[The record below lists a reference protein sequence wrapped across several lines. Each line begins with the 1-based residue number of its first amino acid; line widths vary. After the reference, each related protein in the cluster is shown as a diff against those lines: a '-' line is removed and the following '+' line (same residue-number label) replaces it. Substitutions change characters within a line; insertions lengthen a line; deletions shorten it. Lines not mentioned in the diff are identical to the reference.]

1 MSLYPAASNHTGN
14 NLLRHLGD
22 DDWNTL
28 RPNLEEWSA
37 PSGAVLHRPGDTV
50 QFVYFPCGQS
60 LISYLIILADGPTI
74 ETMLI
79 GREGACGGIVSQGT
93 FPAFAQAEVQQGGSF
108 LRTAVQYL
116 EDAKMRSLNIRH
128 LFARYADCLMA
139 QVFQSVA
146 CNAAHT
152 IEQRAAKWLVATST
166 RTGRA
171 DVALTQEQLASMLGV
186 GRSYLNR
193 VTRNMQ
199 AQGLIQTRRGNIAI
213 TDMRALRARQCECN
227 RMVVRHF
234 EKVLAGIY
242 PTDPDRE
249 TLSDSQRRR
258 SR

>member
-1 MSLYPAASNHTGN
+1 MSLYPAASNHAGN

-22 DDWNTL
+22 EDWNIL
-28 RPNLEEWSA
+28 QPELEEWSA
-37 PSGAVLHRPGDTV
+37 PTGAVLHHPGDTV

-60 LISYLIILADGPTI
+60 LISYLVILADGRAI
-74 ETMLI
+74 ETVLI
-79 GREGACGGIVSQGT
+79 GREGACGGIISQGT
-93 FPAFAQAEVQQGGSF
+93 FPAYAQAEVQKGGSF
-108 LRTAVQYL
+108 LRIAVPQL
-116 EDAKMRSLNIRH
+116 EDAKTRSLNIRH

-152 IEQRAAKWLVATST
+152 IEQRAAKWLVAAST
-166 RTGRA
+166 RTGVA

-199 AQGLIQTRRGNIAI
+199 AQGLIQTRRGSIAI
-213 TDMRALRARQCECN
+213 TNMRALRACQCECN

-234 EKVLAGIY
+234 EEVLTGIY
-242 PTDPDRE
+242 PTESDPE
-249 TLSDSQRRR
+249 TSSAHKRGR

>member
-22 DDWNTL
+22 EDWSAL
-28 RPNLEEWSA
+28 QPDLEEWSA

-60 LISYLIILADGPTI
+60 LLSYLIVLADGRAI
-74 ETMLI
+74 ETVLI
-79 GREGACGGIVSQGT
+79 GREGACGGIISQGS
-93 FPAFAQAEVQQGGSF
+93 FPAYAQAEVQQGGTF
-108 LRTAVQYL
+108 LRIAVPQL
-116 EDAKMRSLNIRH
+116 EDAKMRSLTIRH
-128 LFARYADCLMA
+128 LFARYADCLIA

-152 IEQRAAKWLVATST
+152 IEQRAAKWLVAAST
-166 RTGRA
+166 RTGLA

-193 VTRNMQ
+193 VTRNLQ
-199 AQGLIQTRRGNIAI
+199 ARGLIQTRRGSIVI
-213 TDMRALRARQCECN
+213 TDMRTLRARQCECN

-234 EKVLAGIY
+234 EEVLAGIY
-242 PTDPDRE
+242 PADTDPQPSPGR
-249 TLSDSQRRR
+249 QQRR